1 MYSGHVGVDYSG
13 QFPWGSKTNVTRG
26 SAHFNEKPPVE
37 KERTPSTPTS
47 ISLRSSR
54 STSHPSSSTV
64 AKLTTNVLAR
74 TLSLLPHA
82 LATKRPQTQK
92 HFCERREKKG
102 EESNYERGSG
112 RILLNRRLTHN
123 TVRCT
128 RDD

>member
-37 KERTPSTPTS
+37 KERTPST
-47 ISLRSSR
+47 
-54 STSHPSSSTV
+54 
-64 AKLTTNVLAR
+64 
-74 TLSLLPHA
+74 LSLLPHA

-92 HFCERREKKG
+92 HFCERREKG

-112 RILLNRRLTHN
+112 RILLNRRLTPN